1 MQKLFFLLALIHIS
15 IASTAQ
21 TSIKGQV
28 NGYKEGKIKIIGSI
42 GDQNYIA
49 DSSIIATDGKFS
61 FNLADKTKSGLYYFL
76 LPDYKNFQLLLDQE
90 KSIELSTTKDKLVQD
105 MRISG
110 STSNMLLYEGLR
122 IQIKIDSVQQKIKSN
137 ALSASENKEANDLL
151 NNLIESRNQH
161 LKKCFSN
168 YPGEFYSIFKK
179 AGQNPT
185 VQDFKKN
192 NGTTDTLAQLSD
204 YRAKFW
210 DDVPFKDERLLYTPV
225 IGNKLKRYINE
236 LTPQIPDSI
245 IKYAD
250 VVIKK
255 SMVNDEMFQFVSNWI
270 ALQFQP
276 TKTTVMD
283 GEAVYVYIIEKYFNE
298 KTSHWFRTGEL
309 EQLKKKAGE
318 MKASLLNRKGPDV
331 KAKDPN
337 GITKSIY
344 EMKAPYIIVYMYNP
358 NCEHCQKETPKLNKF
373 YGEWKNKGVDLFAI
387 VLDTN
392 DEEWKSYIRKNN
404 IEHWTH
410 VFDPTN
416 RAIYGKYYVDITPE
430 MYVLNPERMII
441 GKNLKTEQLSL
452 IIERDMKKR
461 GKL

>member
-1 MQKLFFLLALIHIS
+1 MQNLIFI
-15 IASTAQ
+15 IVFVIFNITGQAQ
-21 TSIKGQV
+21 SNVKGQV
-28 NGYKEGKIKIIGSI
+28 SGYKEGKIKMIGSL

-49 DSSIIATDGKFS
+49 DSAIISSDGKFS
-61 FNLADKTKSGLYYFL
+61 FTLTDKTKSGLYYFL
-76 LPDYKNFQLLLDQE
+76 LPDYKNFQLLFDQE
-90 KSIELSTTKDKLVQD
+90 KFIELATTKEKLVQD
-105 MRISG
+105 MRITG
-110 STSNMLLYEGLR
+110 STSNILLYEGLQ

-137 ALSASENKEANDLL
+137 TLSTTENKAANDLL
-151 NNLIESRNQH
+151 NVLIELRNQH
-161 LKKCFSN
+161 LKKCFSDF
-168 YPGEFYSIFKK
+168 PGEFYTIFKK
-179 AGQNPT
+179 AGQNPP
-185 VQDFKKN
+185 VREFKKM
-192 NGTTDTLAQLSD
+192 NGTTDTMAQVAD
-204 YRAKFW
+204 YRARFW
-210 DDVPFKDERLLYTPV
+210 DDVPFRDERLLYTPV

-236 LTPQIPDSI
+236 LTPQVPDSI
-245 IKYAD
+245 IRYAD

-270 ALQFQP
+270 ALQYQP
-276 TKTTVMD
+276 TKSTVMD
-283 GEAVYVYIIEKYFNE
+283 GEAVYVYIIDKYFNE
-298 KTSHWFRTGEL
+298 KTAHWFREGEL
-309 EQLKKKAGE
+309 EQLRKKAGE

-331 KAKDPN
+331 IAKDPY
-337 GITKSIY
+337 GVTKSIY

-373 YGEWKNKGVDLFAI
+373 YAEWKSKGVDLFAI

-392 DEEWKSYIRKNN
+392 DDEWKNYIRKNN

-441 GKNLKTEQLSL
+441 GKNLKTEQLSI

-461 GKL
+461 GKM